1 MTICVVWID
10 RHERLL
16 VVYWLHQMR
25 KSFGVMRLTPL
36 TLRKNIMFDL
46 FYALSVIGVVA
57 LVLGV
62 ATFIGET
69 YFEDN

>member
-1 MTICVVWID
+1 
-10 RHERLL
+10 
-16 VVYWLHQMR
+16 
-25 KSFGVMRLTPL
+25 
-36 TLRKNIMFDL
+36 MFDL